1 MRMVDLILKKRNG
14 EHLTE
19 EEIHYIIDGYTN
31 KKIPDYQISSFLMA
45 VYFQGMSEEEQLAF
59 TNEMLNSGEKVD
71 LSKIKGVTCDKHST
85 GGVGDKTSLVVIP
98 LASACGVKM
107 AKMSGRGL
115 GHTGGTLDKLES
127 IPGFKIEL
135 SADEFFDQ
143 VNAIGLSIIGQT
155 ANIAPADKLLYA
167 LRDVTGTIESIPL
180 IASSIMSKK
189 IASGADTIV
198 LDVKV
203 GEGAFMKDLKS
214 AETLAKA
221 MVKIGT
227 LAKRKTVATLTD
239 MSEPLGDAVGNA
251 VEIREA
257 IETLKGNGPKDF
269 TELCISFVKEILVL
283 CGICKNDSEA
293 EKMTLEAINN
303 RSGLEKFRQMVKWQH
318 GDERVC
324 DDYELLHI
332 SKLTIPVIYH
342 GKPKYVEKLN
352 ALDIGEAAMLL
363 GAGRE
368 TKEELIDLSVGIVL
382 NKKVG
387 DLVKDNDV
395 LATLY
400 TNNKNINLAK
410 EKVIEAYKF
419 SKQKVERINK
429 ILEIVR

>member
-59 TNEMLNSGEKVD
+59 TNAMLNSGEKVD

-332 SKLTIPVIYH
+332 SKVTIPVIYH
-342 GKPKYVEKLN
+342 GEPKYVEKLN

-368 TKEELIDLSVGIVL
+368 TKEESIDLSVGIVL

-400 TNNKNINLAK
+400 TNNKNIDLAK